1 MKPHEAKPV
10 GWYRFTAPPGLRAMT
25 ITALG
30 EVQAWVEG
38 EEINGKRQADRWS
51 FELNAPKR
59 NLTEVALRI
68 SQIHG
73 CYGGA
78 TLPEPVT
85 LECETG
91 FTSLGDWSKSGVL
104 ECYSGGA
111 WYRKTVTLTEEQ
123 AGGEITLDLGSVVAS
138 AEVHVNGQLA
148 GVRISP
154 PWRFK
159 ITGLVK
165 AGDNR
170 IEVLVYNT
178 LSNHYLTIP
187 TGYRGNLTSG
197 LLGPATL
204 IFGGI
209 RSHMR

>member
-1 MKPHEAKPV
+1 MYDVKPHESKPA
-10 GWYRFTAPPGLRAMT
+10 GWYRFTAPPGLSAIT

-30 EVQAWVEG
+30 EVQAWVG
-38 EEINGKRQADRWS
+38 GKELIGKWQSDRWS
-51 FELNAPKR
+51 FELPAAEKS
-59 NLTEVALRI
+59 LAKVALRI
-68 SQIHG
+68 SQRRG

-78 TLPEPVT
+78 ALTEPITLD
-85 LECETG
+85 CGSG
-91 FTSLGDWSKSGVL
+91 FMPLGDWSKSGVL

-111 WYRKTVTLTEEQ
+111 WYRKIVTLTEEQ
-123 AGGEITLDLGSVVAS
+123 AGGEVTLDLGSVATS

-148 GVRISP
+148 GVCVSP

-170 IEVLVYNT
+170 FEILVYNT

-187 TGYRGNLTSG
+187 TGYRGDLTSG
-197 LLGPATL
+197 LLGPVSL
-204 IFGGI
+204 IFEK
-209 RSHMR
+209 